1 MGEGAATGVSMDREL
16 LVVVGLGYVGL
27 PLATAFGQTR
37 TTIGYDINAER
48 VKELQQSFDRNEE
61 TSSEELRA
69 LHLSYTNDPAVI
81 QDADVVIVAVPS
93 PVDAANQP
101 DLAPLVSASATVGK
115 HLKRGA
121 IVVYESTVFPGCTE
135 EVCQPV
141 LERESGLKA
150 GRDFFVGYSPER
162 INPGDREHTLSTITK
177 VVSAQDAKTAERLAK
192 LYGEV
197 VLAGTYTAPNI
208 RTAEAAKVIEN
219 IQRDLNIALMNELAL
234 IFHRLAI
241 DTREVLKA
249 SRTKWN
255 FLPFEPG
262 LVGGHCIPVDPYY
275 LTHKAETIGYHPQVI
290 LAGRQINNSM
300 APYVAQET
308 IRLLARAGKS
318 IQKSKIL
325 VLGVAFKENV
335 NDLRSTRVV
344 DLIEEL
350 RRFDAHVVV
359 HDPLIETKRL
369 MKLGLQVV
377 EDPFSTKEKYDA
389 VILAVPHQ
397 VLLDQKPEAFIG
409 LLNMGSEKSAVLV
422 DVKGVLHKEE
432 LEKTRGLLFWR
443 L

>member
-1 MGEGAATGVSMDREL
+1 MDREL

>member
-1 MGEGAATGVSMDREL
+1 MGEGAATGVSMNREL

-27 PLATAFGQTR
+27 PLATAFGRIR

-48 VKELQQSFDRNEE
+48 VRELQQGFDRNEE
-61 TSSEELRA
+61 TSVEDLRA
-69 LHLSYTNDPAVI
+69 PHLKYTNDPMVI
-81 QDADVVIVAVPS
+81 RDADVVIVAVPS
-93 PVDAANQP
+93 PVDVANQP
-101 DLAPLVSASATVGK
+101 DLTPLISASASVGK

-121 IVVYESTVFPGCTE
+121 IVVYESTVYPGCTE
-135 EVCQPV
+135 EVCLPV
-141 LERESGLKA
+141 LERESGMKPA
-150 GRDFFVGYSPER
+150 RDFFVGYSPER

-197 VLAGTYTAPNI
+197 VLAGIYIAPDI

-234 IFHRLAI
+234 IFHRLEI

-255 FLPFEPG
+255 FLSFEPG

-290 LAGRQINNSM
+290 LAGRRINNSI

-308 IRLLARAGKS
+308 IRLLARAGKN
-318 IQKSKIL
+318 IQRSKIL

-350 RRFDAHVVV
+350 KRFDAHVVV
-359 HDPLIETKRL
+359 HDPLIEAKRL

-389 VILAVPHQ
+389 VILAVSHR
-397 VLLDQKPEAFIG
+397 VLLNHTSKDFVE
-409 LLNMGSEKSAVLV
+409 LLNMGQERSAVLV
-422 DVKGVLHKEE
+422 DVKGSLNREQ
-432 LEKTRGLLFWR
+432 LEKTEGLLFWR